1 MAFSIK
7 SFSQLRQDIV
17 QEIRNKTGLT
27 INDDSDAAIRADGT
41 ASVVEGLYHHQL
53 YIQKQMFVAT
63 ADESFLYLH
72 AVRLECP
79 RNGGSKATGR
89 VKANSNTA
97 VTIPA
102 GTKLTDGKG
111 HYWLTLYKEQLSANK
126 TREIQVIAEQAGVSW
141 NFDGQQLLW
150 VSPLAGVAAQVDV
163 IEMSGGIDVEE
174 VEAWRQR
181 MQAKEA
187 LGLIRDREA
196 DLERV
201 VKDVSGV
208 ADVFIFPK
216 RRGLGS
222 LDVAVT
228 AAGNPPNSPSTA
240 LLAAVQ
246 AALEEYS
253 GFWADVRAYAP
264 TKEYLNIS
272 ATYTGTASQSDVEQ
286 TIREYVGLL
295 IPGETFVV
303 STLVSRIK
311 GLTGVTDVQITPS
324 LNQIPTLT
332 VFITGW
338 LRIGNLT
345 VNQE

>member
-7 SFSQLRQDIV
+7 SFSQIRQDIV

-41 ASVVEGLYHHQL
+41 ASVVEGLYHHQI

-63 ADESFLYLH
+63 ADEPFLYLH

-89 VKANSNTA
+89 IKAISNIA
-97 VTIPA
+97 VTVPA
-102 GTKLTDGKG
+102 GTKITDGKG
-111 HYWLTLYKEQLSANK
+111 RYWLTLYKEQLTANK

-163 IEMSGGIDVEE
+163 IEMSGGVDVEE

-196 DLERV
+196 DLERI

-228 AAGNPPNSPSTA
+228 AAGNPPNSPSSA

-264 TKEYLNIS
+264 TKEYLNIT
-272 ATYTGTASQSDVEQ
+272 ALVTGSVNQTDVEKV
-286 TIREYVGLL
+286 IRDYVGLL
-295 IPGETFVV
+295 KPGETFVA
-303 STLVSRIK
+303 STLVSQIRA
-311 GLTGVTDVQITPS
+311 LPGVTDVQLTPAT
-324 LNQIPTLT
+324 NQAPTLN
-332 VFITGW
+332 VFVTGW
-338 LRIGNLT
+338 LRIGTLT
-345 VNQE
+345 VTML

>member
-1 MAFSIK
+1 MAFSTK
-7 SFSQLRQDIV
+7 SFSQIRQDIV

-41 ASVVEGLYHHQL
+41 ASVVEGLYHHQI

-63 ADESFLYLH
+63 ADEPFLYLH

-97 VTIPA
+97 VTVPA
-102 GTKLTDGKG
+102 GTKITDGKG
-111 HYWLTLYKEQLSANK
+111 RYWLTLYKEQLTANK

-163 IEMSGGIDVEE
+163 IEMSGGVDVED

-196 DLERV
+196 DLERI

-228 AAGNPPNSPSTA
+228 ATGNPPNSPSSA

-264 TKEYLNIS
+264 TKEYLNIT

-286 TIREYVGLL
+286 TIRDYVGLL
-295 IPGETFVV
+295 KPAETFVA

-311 GLTGVTDVQITPS
+311 ALIGVTDVQITPS
-324 LNQIPTLT
+324 LNQTPTLT
-332 VFITGW
+332 VFTTGW
-338 LRIGNLT
+338 LRIGNLA
-345 VNQE
+345 VNQQ

>member
-7 SFSQLRQDIV
+7 SFSQLHQDIV

-41 ASVVEGLYHHQL
+41 ASVVEGLYHHQI
-53 YIQKQMFVAT
+53 YIQKQLFVAT
-63 ADESFLYLH
+63 ADEPFLYLH
-72 AVRLECP
+72 AVRLDCP

-89 VKANSNTA
+89 IKAISNTA
-97 VTIPA
+97 VTIPV
-102 GTKLTDGKG
+102 GTKITDGKG
-111 HYWLTLYKEQLSANK
+111 RYWLTLYKEQLAANK

-196 DLERV
+196 DLERI

-240 LLAAVQ
+240 LLSAVQ

-253 GFWADVRAYAP
+253 GFWADVRAYVP

-286 TIREYVGLL
+286 TIRDYVGLL
-295 IPGETFVV
+295 KPAETFVV

-324 LNQIPTLT
+324 LNQVPTLT

-345 VNQE
+345 VNQQ

>member
-41 ASVVEGLYHHQL
+41 ASVVEGLYHHQI

-63 ADESFLYLH
+63 ADEPFLYLH

-89 VKANSNTA
+89 VKAISNTA

-111 HYWLTLYKEQLSANK
+111 RYWLTLYKEQLSANK
-126 TREIQVIAEQAGVSW
+126 TREIQIIAEQAGVSW

-196 DLERV
+196 DLERI

-253 GFWADVRAYAP
+253 GFWVDVRAYAP
-264 TKEYLNIS
+264 TKEYINLS
-272 ATYTGTASQSDVEQ
+272 VLVTGSVGLEVVEQ
-286 TIREYVGLL
+286 VVREYVGQLKPAEPFVITTL
-295 IPGETFVV
+295 I
-303 STLVSRIK
+303 SRIK
-311 GLTGVTDVQITPS
+311 ELVGVADVQITPNT
-324 LNQIPTLT
+324 NQAPTNTNL
-332 VFITGW
+332 ITGW

-345 VNQE
+345 VDYT

>member
-7 SFSQLRQDIV
+7 SFSQIRQDIV

-41 ASVVEGLYHHQL
+41 ASVVEGLYHHQI

-63 ADESFLYLH
+63 ADEPFLYLH

-89 VKANSNTA
+89 IKAISNIA

-102 GTKLTDGKG
+102 GTKITDGKG
-111 HYWLTLYKEQLSANK
+111 RYWLTLYKEQLTANK

-163 IEMSGGIDVEE
+163 IEMSGGVDVEE

-196 DLERV
+196 DLERI

-228 AAGNPPNSPSTA
+228 AAGNPPNSPSSA

-264 TKEYLNIS
+264 TKEYLNIT

-286 TIREYVGLL
+286 TIRDYVGLL
-295 IPGETFVV
+295 KPAETFVV

-311 GLTGVTDVQITPS
+311 ALIGVTDVQITPS
-324 LNQIPTLT
+324 LNQTPTLT
-332 VFITGW
+332 VFTTGW
-338 LRIGNLT
+338 LRIGNLV
-345 VNQE
+345 VNQ

>member
-1 MAFSIK
+1 MAFSTK
-7 SFSQLRQDIV
+7 SFSQIRQDIV

-41 ASVVEGLYHHQL
+41 ASVVEGLYHHQV

-63 ADESFLYLH
+63 ADEPFLYLH
-72 AVRLECP
+72 AVRLDCP

-102 GTKLTDGKG
+102 GTKITDGKG
-111 HYWLTLYKEQLSANK
+111 RYWLTLYKEQLTANK
-126 TREIQVIAEQAGVSW
+126 SREIQVIAEQAGVSW

-163 IEMSGGIDVEE
+163 IEMSGGVDVEE

-196 DLERV
+196 DLERI

-228 AAGNPPNSPSTA
+228 AAGNPPNSPSSA

-246 AALEEYS
+246 AALEDYS

-264 TKEYLNIS
+264 TKEYLNIT

-286 TIREYVGLL
+286 TIRDYVGLL
-295 IPGETFVV
+295 KPAETFVV

-311 GLTGVTDVQITPS
+311 ALIGVTDVQITPS
-324 LNQIPTLT
+324 LNQTPTLT
-332 VFITGW
+332 VFTTGW
-338 LRIGNLT
+338 LRIGNLA
-345 VNQE
+345 VNQQ

>member
-1 MAFSIK
+1 MAFSTK
-7 SFSQLRQDIV
+7 SFSQIRQDIV

-41 ASVVEGLYHHQL
+41 ASVVEGLYHHQI

-63 ADESFLYLH
+63 ADEPFLYLH
-72 AVRLECP
+72 AVRLDCP
-79 RNGGSKATGR
+79 RNGGSKAAGR
-89 VKANSNTA
+89 VKAISNTS
-97 VTIPA
+97 VTVPA
-102 GTKLTDGKG
+102 GTKITDGKG
-111 HYWLTLYKEQLSANK
+111 RYWLTLYKEQLSANK
-126 TREIQVIAEQAGVSW
+126 SREIQVIAEQAGVSW

-150 VSPLAGVAAQVDV
+150 VSPLAGVASQVDV
-163 IEMSGGIDVEE
+163 IEMSGGVDVED

-196 DLERV
+196 DLERI

-228 AAGNPPNSPSTA
+228 AAGNPPNSPSSA

-264 TKEYLNIS
+264 TKEYLNIT

-286 TIREYVGLL
+286 TIRDYVGLL
-295 IPGETFVV
+295 KPAETFVV

-311 GLTGVTDVQITPS
+311 ALIGVTDVQITPS
-324 LNQIPTLT
+324 LNQTPTLT
-332 VFITGW
+332 VFTTGW
-338 LRIGNLT
+338 LRIGNLV
-345 VNQE
+345 VNQ

>member
-1 MAFSIK
+1 MAFSTK
-7 SFSQLRQDIV
+7 SFSQIRQDIV

-41 ASVVEGLYHHQL
+41 ASVVEGLYHHQI

-63 ADESFLYLH
+63 ADEPFLYLH

-79 RNGGSKATGR
+79 RNGGSKSTGR
-89 VKANSNTA
+89 VKAISNVA
-97 VTIPA
+97 STIPA
-102 GTKLTDGKG
+102 GTKITDGKG
-111 HYWLTLYKEQLSANK
+111 RYWLTLYKEQLTANK

-163 IEMSGGIDVEE
+163 IEMSGGVDVED

-196 DLERV
+196 DLERI

-228 AAGNPPNSPSTA
+228 ATGNPPNSPSSA

-264 TKEYLNIS
+264 TKEYLNIT

-286 TIREYVGLL
+286 TIRDYVGLL
-295 IPGETFVV
+295 KPAETFVV

-311 GLTGVTDVQITPS
+311 ALIGVTDVQITPS
-324 LNQIPTLT
+324 LNQTPTLT
-332 VFITGW
+332 VFTTGW
-338 LRIGNLT
+338 LRIGNLA
-345 VNQE
+345 VNQQ

>member
-1 MAFSIK
+1 MAFSTK
-7 SFSQLRQDIV
+7 SFSQIRQDIV

-27 INDDSDAAIRADGT
+27 INGDSDAAIRADGT
-41 ASVVEGLYHHQL
+41 ASVVEGLYHHQI

-63 ADESFLYLH
+63 ADEPFLYLH

-89 VKANSNTA
+89 VKATSNVA
-97 VTIPA
+97 STIPA
-102 GTKLTDGKG
+102 GTKITDGKG
-111 HYWLTLYKEQLSANK
+111 RYWLTLYKEQLTANK
-126 TREIQVIAEQAGVSW
+126 SREIQVIAEQAGVSW

-163 IEMSGGIDVEE
+163 IEMSGGVDVEE

-196 DLERV
+196 DLERI

-228 AAGNPPNSPSTA
+228 AAGNPPNSPSSA

-264 TKEYLNIS
+264 TKEYLNIT

-286 TIREYVGLL
+286 TIRDYVGLL
-295 IPGETFVV
+295 KPAETFVV

-311 GLTGVTDVQITPS
+311 ALIGVTDVQITPS
-324 LNQIPTLT
+324 LNQTPTLT
-332 VFITGW
+332 VFTTGW
-338 LRIGNLT
+338 LRIGNLV
-345 VNQE
+345 VNQ

>member
-1 MAFSIK
+1 MAFSTK
-7 SFSQLRQDIV
+7 SFSQIRQDIV

-41 ASVVEGLYHHQL
+41 ASVVEGLYHHQI

-63 ADESFLYLH
+63 ADEPFLYLH

-97 VTIPA
+97 VTVPA
-102 GTKLTDGKG
+102 GTKITDGKG
-111 HYWLTLYKEQLSANK
+111 RYWLTLYKEQLTANK

-163 IEMSGGIDVEE
+163 IEMSGGVDVED

-196 DLERV
+196 DLERI

-228 AAGNPPNSPSTA
+228 ATGNPPNSPSSA

-264 TKEYLNIS
+264 TKEYLNIT

-286 TIREYVGLL
+286 SIRDYVGLL
-295 IPGETFVV
+295 KPAETFVV

-311 GLTGVTDVQITPS
+311 ALIGVTDVQITPS
-324 LNQIPTLT
+324 LNQTPTLT
-332 VFITGW
+332 VFTTGW
-338 LRIGNLT
+338 LRIGNLA
-345 VNQE
+345 VNQQ

>member
-41 ASVVEGLYHHQL
+41 ASVVEGLYHHQI

-63 ADESFLYLH
+63 ADEPFLYLH

-79 RNGGSKATGR
+79 RNGGSKSTGR
-89 VKANSNTA
+89 VKAISNVA
-97 VTIPA
+97 STIPA
-102 GTKLTDGKG
+102 GTKITDGKG
-111 HYWLTLYKEQLSANK
+111 RYWLTLYKEQLTANK

-163 IEMSGGIDVEE
+163 IEMFGGVDVEE

-196 DLERV
+196 DLERI

-228 AAGNPPNSPSTA
+228 ATGNPPNSPSSA

-264 TKEYLNIS
+264 TKEYLNITV
-272 ATYTGTASQSDVEQ
+272 TYTGTASQSDVEQ
-286 TIREYVGLL
+286 TIRDYVGLL
-295 IPGETFVV
+295 KPAETFVV

-311 GLTGVTDVQITPS
+311 ALIGVTDVQITPS
-324 LNQIPTLT
+324 LNQTPTLT
-332 VFITGW
+332 VFTTGW
-338 LRIGNLT
+338 LRIGNLA
-345 VNQE
+345 VNQQ

>member
-7 SFSQLRQDIV
+7 SFSQIRQDIV

-41 ASVVEGLYHHQL
+41 ASVVEGLYHHQI

-63 ADESFLYLH
+63 ADEPFLYLH

-79 RNGGSKATGR
+79 RNGGFKATGR
-89 VKANSNTA
+89 IKAISNIA
-97 VTIPA
+97 VTVPA
-102 GTKLTDGKG
+102 GTKITDGKG
-111 HYWLTLYKEQLSANK
+111 RYWLTLYKEQLTANK

-163 IEMSGGIDVEE
+163 IEMSGGVDVEE

-196 DLERV
+196 DLERI

-228 AAGNPPNSPSTA
+228 AAGNPPNSPSSA

-264 TKEYLNIS
+264 TKEYLNIT

-286 TIREYVGLL
+286 TIRDYVGLL
-295 IPGETFVV
+295 KPAETFVV

-311 GLTGVTDVQITPS
+311 ALIGVTDVQITPS
-324 LNQIPTLT
+324 LNQTPTLT
-332 VFITGW
+332 VFTTGW
-338 LRIGNLT
+338 LRIGNLV
-345 VNQE
+345 VNQ

>member
-1 MAFSIK
+1 MAFSTK
-7 SFSQLRQDIV
+7 SFSQIRQDIV

-41 ASVVEGLYHHQL
+41 ASVVEGLYHHQI

-63 ADESFLYLH
+63 ADEPFLYLH

-97 VTIPA
+97 VTVPA
-102 GTKLTDGKG
+102 GTKITDGKG
-111 HYWLTLYKEQLSANK
+111 RYWLTLYKEQLTANK

-141 NFDGQQLLW
+141 NFDGQHLLW

-163 IEMSGGIDVEE
+163 IEMSGGVDVED

-196 DLERV
+196 DLERI

-228 AAGNPPNSPSTA
+228 ATGNPPNSPSSA

-264 TKEYLNIS
+264 TKEYLNIT

-286 TIREYVGLL
+286 TIRDYVGLL
-295 IPGETFVV
+295 KPGETFVV

-311 GLTGVTDVQITPS
+311 ALIGVTDVQITPS
-324 LNQIPTLT
+324 MNQTPTLT
-332 VFITGW
+332 EFITGW

-345 VNQE
+345 VNQQ

>member
-1 MAFSIK
+1 MAFSTK
-7 SFSQLRQDIV
+7 SFSQIRQDIV

-27 INDDSDAAIRADGT
+27 INGDSDAAIRADGT
-41 ASVVEGLYHHQL
+41 ASVVEGLYHHQI

-63 ADESFLYLH
+63 ADEPFLYLH

-89 VKANSNTA
+89 VKATSNVA
-97 VTIPA
+97 STIPA
-102 GTKLTDGKG
+102 GTKITDGKG
-111 HYWLTLYKEQLSANK
+111 RYWLTLYKEQLTANK
-126 TREIQVIAEQAGVSW
+126 SREIQVIAEQAGVSW

-163 IEMSGGIDVEE
+163 IEMSGGVDVEE

-196 DLERV
+196 DLERI

-228 AAGNPPNSPSTA
+228 AVGNPPNSPSSA

-264 TKEYLNIS
+264 TKEYLNIT

-286 TIREYVGLL
+286 TIRDYVGLL
-295 IPGETFVV
+295 KPAETFVV

-311 GLTGVTDVQITPS
+311 ALIGVTDVQITPS
-324 LNQIPTLT
+324 LNQTPTLT
-332 VFITGW
+332 VFTTGW
-338 LRIGNLT
+338 LRIGNLV
-345 VNQE
+345 VNQ

>member
-1 MAFSIK
+1 MAFSTK
-7 SFSQLRQDIV
+7 SFSQIRQDIV

-41 ASVVEGLYHHQL
+41 ASVVEGLYHHQI

-63 ADESFLYLH
+63 ADEPFLYLH

-97 VTIPA
+97 VTVPA
-102 GTKLTDGKG
+102 GTKITDGKG
-111 HYWLTLYKEQLSANK
+111 RYWLTLYKEQLTANK

-163 IEMSGGIDVEE
+163 IEMSGGVDVED

-196 DLERV
+196 DLERI

-228 AAGNPPNSPSTA
+228 ATGNPPNSPSSA

-264 TKEYLNIS
+264 TKEYLNIT

-286 TIREYVGLL
+286 TIRDYVGLL
-295 IPGETFVV
+295 KPAETFVV

-311 GLTGVTDVQITPS
+311 ALIGVTDVQITPS
-324 LNQIPTLT
+324 LNQTPTLT
-332 VFITGW
+332 VFTTGW
-338 LRIGNLT
+338 LRIGNLA
-345 VNQE
+345 VNQQ